1 MKLVGQHAVIIFI
14 DNSAMSIDGDFL
26 PNRLAAQINTVEN
39 YAQCLFSENTSLN
52 NSSDEANGNS
62 NMNGFNSFNLDYDNI
77 YDYQE
82 RDLFSNDSLIA
93 VGTIGSEEFGIRTS
107 FTSNY
112 MRLQKTLSTITTGGT
127 ALLDRA
133 IKLGFMALKHAPPLA
148 QLKMIFFLNSSELT
162 ILENTLDDKKVNE
175 LNKKILENKK
185 ITVNFIVIGENDSLL
200 KFNNVSNMQTV
211 QNYNNTPQNISSNN
225 NPLNIQ
231 NLQAIQPN
239 PILQNMVQNQQ
250 LCMQSQQI
258 KSVDTSSKKSSRS
271 KKSSSNTN
279 ETLSVL
285 QRIIKKA
292 KNASIMIV
300 QTCNT
305 ILSDVVMAIEL
316 GYQLPPGVQ
325 IIHGSATC
333 GSRKRNSANI
343 NSCVNINNTN
353 IRNVN
358 NNPAIF
364 DPEHEFDMGYGY
376 NPRFNA
382 SNVNINV
389 PDMHIPPIALSSS
402 ASIPSSP
409 TAIKKERKAQTIKS
423 IVFTNSNP
431 SDNKNIQIPVV
442 NNENYEQQKPKQ
454 TRGRKPKYIAPF
466 NMDQIVSSNSLP
478 SAENNPSFQQ
488 IFNMNYANINMG
500 SNGKKATKEKKPNK
514 IALSTSSSVVFSTP
528 SQVFPIIQTDNMPP
542 IQQAPP
548 IDIENQKK
556 RKEKSAKSNNQES
569 ETEKVSDALNT
580 GVKQTRQVKQRK
592 QKKV

>member
-62 NMNGFNSFNLDYDNI
+62 SMNGFNSFNLDYDNI

-200 KFNNVSNMQTV
+200 KFNNVSNMQTF

-225 NPLNIQ
+225 NSLNIQ

-250 LCMQSQQI
+250 FCIQSQQI

-431 SDNKNIQIPVV
+431 SDNQNIQIPVV
-442 NNENYEQQKPKQ
+442 NNQNYEQQKPKQ

-556 RKEKSAKSNNQES
+556 RKEKSAKSNKQES

>member
-127 ALLDRA
+127 VLLDRA

-200 KFNNVSNMQTV
+200 KFNNVSNMQTF

-250 LCMQSQQI
+250 LCIQSQQI

-364 DPEHEFDMGYGY
+364 DSEHEFDMGYGY

-431 SDNKNIQIPVV
+431 PDNQNIPIPVV
-442 NNENYEQQKPKQ
+442 NNQNYEQQRPKQ

-466 NMDQIVSSNSLP
+466 NVDQIVSSNSLP
-478 SAENNPSFQQ
+478 SAEKNPAFQQ

-500 SNGKKATKEKKPNK
+500 PNGKKATKEKKSSK

-528 SQVFPIIQTDNMPP
+528 SQAFPIIQTDNMPP

-556 RKEKSAKSNNQES
+556 RKEKSAKSNEQES

>member
-431 SDNKNIQIPVV
+431 SDNQNIQIPVV
-442 NNENYEQQKPKQ
+442 NNQNYEQQKPKQ

-500 SNGKKATKEKKPNK
+500 SNGKRATKEKKPNK